1 MDEITLYRIL
11 LVALFAFAAIVYF
24 SLLLI
29 PAPYGRHLR
38 KGWGY
43 TVKAKHGWLI
53 MEFPA
58 FSVIIIL
65 FFLGNKRASIVAIT
79 FLLMWTVHYFQRTF
93 IFPFLMK
100 GGDKKFPVILIV
112 FALGFNI
119 VNGYVNGKYL
129 FCLAPVYPISWLYDP
144 RFIIGTAL
152 FISGMAINLHSD
164 HILRRLRNSSKDDYS
179 IPRRGLFKY
188 ISCPNYFGEII
199 EWTGWAVATWSIP
212 GLAFAVFTFANLAP
226 RAFTNHKWYR
236 KNFPDYPGKRKA
248 LIPFIK

>member
-1 MDEITLYRIL
+1 MDEITFYRIL
-11 LVALFAFAAIVYF
+11 LFILFAFAAITYF

-43 TVKAKHGWLI
+43 TVKARLGWFI
-53 MEFPA
+53 MELPA
-58 FSVIIIL
+58 FSVIIIM
-65 FFLGNKRASIVAIT
+65 FFMGNKRTSLAAIA

-100 GGDKKFPVILIV
+100 GGDKKFPVMLIV
-112 FALGFNI
+112 FGLGFNTI
-119 VNGYVNGKYL
+119 NGYVNGKYL
-129 FCLAPVYPISWLYDP
+129 FHFSPVYPISWFYDP
-144 RFIIGTAL
+144 RFIIGAAL
-152 FISGMAINLHSD
+152 FISGIVINLHSD
-164 HILRRLRNSSKDDYS
+164 HILRGLRGSAKNGYS

-188 ISCPNYFGEII
+188 ISCPNYFGEIL
-199 EWTGWAVATWSIP
+199 EWIGWAIATWSIP

-236 KNFPDYPGKRKA
+236 KNFPDYPEKRKA